1 MISVFYDNTY
11 CMSFRLLSSLLG
23 VPVGIV
29 GNLVG
34 LVGGIVRFVG
44 RLVDQICLDP
54 SRSV

>member
-1 MISVFYDNTY
+1 
-11 CMSFRLLSSLLG
+11 MSFRLLSSLLG